1 MDGSA
6 PRVARAAARAF
17 VCSGARRRRRSD
29 RSYVPA
35 GIPRRGPGAA
45 RGTHVSLACPERA
58 RAWASQIAVDTRPGF
73 YPDERV
79 LWLAERGALVFGDSL
94 PGGAGTGRL
103 ASRRTN
109 ARRLPLVA
117 LAAARAARRARPADA
132 RRPRRTR
139 PARASACP
147 VARAGRAFV
156 RGQGHNR
163 SWPSSN
169 GASADRRRGAS
180 MSGLSSARRRSAAS

>member
-58 RAWASQIAVDTRPGF
+58 RARASQIAVDTRPGF

-79 LWLAERGALVFGDSL
+79 LWLAEHGALVFGDSL
-94 PGGAGTGRL
+94 PGGPVPDDWLPEGQTRADYRSWL
-103 ASRRTN
+103 
-109 ARRLPLVA
+109 LPLLALPVELVLPTHGDPGGRDLLELA
-117 LAAARAARRARPADA
+117 LAP
-132 RRPRRTR
+132 
-139 PARASACP
+139 
-147 VARAGRAFV
+147 
-156 RGQGHNR
+156 
-163 SWPSSN
+163 
-169 GASADRRRGAS
+169 
-180 MSGLSSARRRSAAS
+180 